1 MLRIFLAD
9 GRESARRAIESYLS
23 LYCADWKVIGEAEDS
38 NELLRKMTS
47 LQPDV
52 VILEGKLPGSPILS
66 VISILKT
73 RYPGLSILALGA
85 NRKEALAA
93 GAHAFVYQGD
103 SPERLLMA
111 LQVIQ
116 CEQADE

>member
-23 LYCADWKVIGEAEDS
+23 QYCAEWKVIGEAKDGS
-38 NELLRKMTS
+38 ELLRKVTI

-52 VILEGKLPGSPILS
+52 VILEGNLPDSPILS

-73 RYPGLSILALGA
+73 RYPGLSILVLGA
-85 NRKEALAA
+85 NRKAALAA
-93 GAHAFVYQGD
+93 GAHAFVHQGD
-103 SPERLLMA
+103 SPERLLTA
-111 LQVIQ
+111 LRVIQ